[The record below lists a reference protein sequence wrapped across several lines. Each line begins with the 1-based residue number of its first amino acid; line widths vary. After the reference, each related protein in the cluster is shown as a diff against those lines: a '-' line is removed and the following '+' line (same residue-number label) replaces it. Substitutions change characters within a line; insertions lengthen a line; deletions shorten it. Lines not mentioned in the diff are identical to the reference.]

1 MLSDFRP
8 QDKFSHCVRNFPPSL
23 PTYLPTYLLPSLLPS
38 LLPCL
43 PACLPPSLPPSSL
56 HVHSTSLSLPLTYQL
71 LDEHAMLELLV
82 GIAIRVKAEEVD
94 ELGIEQEG
102 VAAVQRHLRRKG
114 LWVV

>member
-1 MLSDFRP
+1 MASRVRPALSALCPLLSALWTPTLD
-8 QDKFSHCVRNFPPSL
+8 PS
-23 PTYLPTYLLPSLLPS
+23 PTRSTLYSP

>member
-1 MLSDFRP
+1 MTNSCLICVLFCCNSNRPPQIPFLFLLLSF
-8 QDKFSHCVRNFPPSL
+8 
-23 PTYLPTYLLPSLLPS
+23 
-38 LLPCL
+38 
-43 PACLPPSLPPSSL
+43 CLPPSLPPSSL

-102 VAAVQRHLRRKG
+102 VAAVQRHLRKKG